1 LYWAWFFKAGLALL
15 CSRSGIGLQPKGV
28 GRVLTLLCAEA
39 ALYCYCES
47 NSPPALRAAWR
58 ACAWCLPICSTT
70 PNRENRAADA
80 RRGQPSGVWFVGR
93 FWQRVSGAPAPPPT
107 TVLPCEFSSIR
118 HAAAVRLHLSC
129 LSRSTLLRVNPT
141 ARHHCPPVP
150 RARKSRDDRRVPG
163 GTSTIGVVMNQSK
176 CFFELY

>member
-1 LYWAWFFKAGLALL
+1 MFSIRHRAAAQRTWP
-15 CSRSGIGLQPKGV
+15 R
-28 GRVLTLLCAEA
+28 LTFLCAEA

-47 NSPPALRAAWR
+47 NSPALRAAWR
-58 ACAWCLPICSTT
+58 ASAWCLPAHLLNHPKG

-80 RRGQPSGVWFVGR
+80 RRGEPSGVWFVGR
-93 FWQRVSGAPAPPPT
+93 FWQRASRVSGAPAPPPT

-129 LSRSTLLRVNPT
+129 LSRSTDRAPLLRVNPT

-163 GTSTIGVVMNQSK
+163 GTSTVGVVMNQSK
-176 CFFELY
+176 CFFKLY